1 VKEQMKHA
9 LAVLVLL
16 AALAAGVYALMLQLI
31 TLATN
36 DPTDYQ
42 PLLKSGLLWAGV
54 SLALTTFFVFLVRR
68 YWRLATLAPVAASGA
83 ALWGIARMWPYAF
96 T

>member
-1 VKEQMKHA
+1 MKKMKQV
-9 LAVLVLL
+9 LAVLVLP
-16 AALAAGVYALMLQLI
+16 AALATGLYALLLQLI

-36 DPTDYQ
+36 DPTCYQ
-42 PLLKSGLLWAGV
+42 QFLMSGLLWAGV
-54 SLALTTFFVFLVRR
+54 SLVLTTFFVFLVRR
-68 YWRLATLAPVAASGA
+68 YWRLAALAPVAASGA